1 MNRSRMWLASSRGR
15 ARPSTDVSRGSPFS
29 AADVG
34 SLSVGRFR
42 PYRLRRS
49 DSVQESSASIRP
61 PPFSCQEPGNR
72 GNSRRRPTPGAAE
85 RLCHTGRD
93 SGLTSAISFGL
104 FWREVAA
111 AKARP
116 TSGARLL
123 LLARLHHPRG
133 VRRAARMLLT
143 GQCPQRDSNPRYG
156 LERAATWAASR
167 WGPRGQHTRAAGRE
181 IARLERSGNARRGG
195 ELRLVCPIRVRHP

>member
-61 PPFSCQEPGNR
+61 PPFSCQEPGIVATLGGVRHPAPPR
-72 GNSRRRPTPGAAE
+72 GRATPGE
-85 RLCHTGRD
+85 TPV
-93 SGLTSAISFGL
+93 SFGA

-143 GQCPQRDSNPRYG
+143 GQCPQRDSKQPARRLFFATKDRTG
-156 LERAATWAASR
+156 ARTLSHVSHALSASRAA
-167 WGPRGQHTRAAGRE
+167 
-181 IARLERSGNARRGG
+181 
-195 ELRLVCPIRVRHP
+195 